1 MIDNDVRVSIF
12 DVGNPG
18 DCPRTISI
26 VEEGGN
32 LYLWIGFYMAEYF
45 EKFAYDPVANTL
57 TSTGDSI
64 YVAPYNGYTA
74 VIDGNGILWGVSRNA
89 SPYPSPSGTPGVF
102 YFDTNDLG
110 AGVTALLYDLPGKS
124 GENPYAIVLKS
135 DGTVWVSDGSNWGTN
150 QARYFAVYTW
160 GTPVTVEYVNT
171 GVNSQA
177 MRGFMEDGDGNIWAT
192 SIDGQVIKLTWTGAA
207 WSGATMLSGLG
218 ELTGLG
224 ADAFG
229 WFWVIRYS
237 TDQMTRFDPTLADPI
252 PQDVSVPLG
261 DGPYAYGNFVQ
272 TAPPTYDICGYK
284 YADWDDCY
292 IALPSWNITLE
303 RVSWNA
309 TLDEWVADPG
319 FAPLTATTD
328 GDGKY
333 CFTDLEA
340 GNYSVS
346 EALKPGWEQLSPDE
360 DDGWVH
366 IVELP
371 GGATDPADPDTFYNF
386 VNAPEKWCG
395 DQTAWA
401 ADPHPGD
408 TTFSNA
414 NNWATY
420 VGYTKGSGNETD
432 PVAYPLYAGQHYLA
446 GMLYVWDDGDTLYVQ
461 YTSEIPEAILEH
473 CLDEGGK
480 VYEVEGYCEGSW
492 TGLLEYHLHVADD
505 EDGIPR
511 TTTGGRGKGKNGSP
525 TLSNPIPGHFEYK
538 DYFDPAAPYTE
549 WFAVDIGDLDN
560 SFVIAAHA
568 VMQWC
573 GYDCDAVAEIKAA
586 VDLTG
591 DWELV
596 FDWYGTPFTWDMTI
610 TDHDSDG
617 NLLGAVNSFGLTGS
631 CDYPLI
637 SLEVDASGIG
647 LTVWLE
653 GTVSCTS
660 NMTGTAEFSTG
671 ETDIP
676 WTATR
681 VTP

>member
-1 MIDNDVRVSIF
+1 LTKKILTASLTVALVAALIGGGTMAWLTAKAEAPQNTFTAGNVTIEAGQTAIRHLGFTPGQPVVGPVVIGNYAFIPNAEEASVSKVDLAADPPAEVARYSTVQPRTTDPYLYPVYRVSRLAMDSYGNAWVLNSMTGQNDPTTRQGSVVRISGSPVAGEIPGTTTSNSGGLGGMIDNDVRVSIF

-272 TAPPTYDICGYK
+272 LRPPDRPWNPGDCSEVEFWVHNTGSKNIRIQVSAFNSSWEFNWGWLWENWDALCFNEKYGERPPTMDGEAWDDFVAAVLALEDPVVVTLCDK
-284 YADWDDCY
+284 YADD
-292 IALPSWNITLE
+292 
-303 RVSWNA
+303 
-309 TLDEWVADPG
+309 
-319 FAPLTATTD
+319 
-328 GDGKY
+328 
-333 CFTDLEA
+333 
-340 GNYSVS
+340 
-346 EALKPGWEQLSPDE
+346 WEE
-360 DDGWVH
+360 VNGY
-366 IVELP
+366 
-371 GGATDPADPDTFYNF
+371 FY
-386 VNAPEKWCG
+386 
-395 DQTAWA
+395 
-401 ADPHPGD
+401 
-408 TTFSNA
+408 
-414 NNWATY
+414 Y
-420 VGYTKGSGNETD
+420 VGPED
-432 PVAYPLYAGQHYLA
+432 PIEPC
-446 GMLYVWDDGDTLYVQ
+446 TTVQ
-461 YTSEIPEAILEH
+461 ICLRV
-473 CLDEGGK
+473 CLDGEKATNEFQGGT
-480 VYEVEGYCEGSW
+480 Y
-492 TGLLEYHLHVADD
+492 
-505 EDGIPR
+505 
-511 TTTGGRGKGKNGSP
+511 
-525 TLSNPIPGHFEYK
+525 TLRVRFEAVQSSN
-538 DYFDPAAPYTE
+538 DAPMGV
-549 WFAVDIGDLDN
+549 WG
-560 SFVIAAHA
+560 
-568 VMQWC
+568 
-573 GYDCDAVAEIKAA
+573 
-586 VDLTG
+586 VDL
-591 DWELV
+591 W
-596 FDWYGTPFTWDMTI
+596 
-610 TDHDSDG
+610 
-617 NLLGAVNSFGLTGS
+617 
-631 CDYPLI
+631 
-637 SLEVDASGIG
+637 
-647 LTVWLE
+647 
-653 GTVSCTS
+653 
-660 NMTGTAEFSTG
+660 
-671 ETDIP
+671 
-676 WTATR
+676 
-681 VTP
+681 